1 MKKQIVT
8 DGETKEFLMKTFKC
22 SRMQVWKALHF
33 EAESDMARR
42 IRHLALQKGG
52 ALVGEFRAECDET
65 TFEEVEGTMTQRW
78 GDRVKLVCSRK
89 NNEVKV
95 YVNNDIKRIVTI
107 DTIPD
112 FVNLQ
117 REVEMMAQ
125 TL

>member
-8 DGETKEFLMKTFKC
+8 DGETKEFLMKAFKC

-33 EAESDMARR
+33 QSQSDMARR
-42 IRHLALQKGG
+42 IRTLAIKRGG
-52 ALVGEFRAECDET
+52 ALVGDFIPECET
-65 TFEEVEGTMTQRW
+65 TFEEVEETMTQRW